1 MLPVVGHVRAAGEGR
16 VFLELGVG
24 LVPGRESGGSTRD
37 NAEPVVTVF
46 ENALAKPPNPKDVIA
61 EIHNGTRDVHESKKA
76 LSLRRLQMEFS
87 NIQRGLGLKS
97 SASGEWSQ
105 DADAALASWL
115 LRPARKQHARAAPLA
130 LEDVVAENRREE
142 KDEDISAPA
151 PRRDDD
157 SVHEPALHDEE
168 AAPHDRMQE
177 SARSPRR
184 SRKRSSSSSSG
195 SSSSSSEDAPP
206 PNVDFSSWPTEW
218 HDAWVSCACLADN
231 EDDKKRKI
239 GNALLL
245 KIYKSKQMWDE
256 A

>member
-24 LVPGRESGGSTRD
+24 LVPGRQSGGSTRD

-151 PRRDDD
+151 PRRDVIP
-157 SVHEPALHDEE
+157 STSLHFMMKKQLHMI
-168 AAPHDRMQE
+168 ACKSLLAVP
-177 SARSPRR
+177 
-184 SRKRSSSSSSG
+184 
-195 SSSSSSEDAPP
+195 DAPG
-206 PNVDFSSWPTEW
+206 NVPVRPAPAR
-218 HDAWVSCACLADN
+218 HRLPQ
-231 EDDKKRKI
+231 RM
-239 GNALLL
+239 LLL
-245 KIYKSKQMWDE
+245 PMSISRLGLLSGMMPGFPVR